1 MLIGLAGAAGAGK
14 GSVANVLVTGAGF
27 VEIAFADPIYEAV
40 AAITGISVAKLKDR
54 RIKETVIPWLGKS
67 PRQLLQLL
75 GTEFGRN
82 MIRDS
87 IWVDRAMR
95 TADWHDSIGAHTVIT
110 DARFDNEAEAVRGRG
125 GVIWQVVRETASCLA
140 DDTARHASE
149 AGIRPELVDLV
160 IDNNGTLEDL
170 YGTVAT
176 ALREATEC
184 YNEEDTSARTRL

>member
-40 AAITGISVAKLKDR
+40 AAITGISVEKLKDR
-54 RIKETVIPWLGKS
+54 RIKEAVIPWLGKS
-67 PRQLLQLL
+67 PRELLQLL

-95 TADWHDSIGAHTVIT
+95 TVDWHDSIGAHTVIT
-110 DARFDNEAEAVRGRG
+110 DVRFDNEAEAIRGRG
-125 GVIWQVVRETASCLA
+125 GVIWQVVRETPSCLA
-140 DDTARHASE
+140 EDAARHASE
-149 AGIRPELVDLV
+149 AGIRPDLVDLV
-160 IDNNGTLEDL
+160 VSNNGTLEDL
-170 YGTVAT
+170 CGVVAT

-184 YNEEDTSARTRL
+184 YN